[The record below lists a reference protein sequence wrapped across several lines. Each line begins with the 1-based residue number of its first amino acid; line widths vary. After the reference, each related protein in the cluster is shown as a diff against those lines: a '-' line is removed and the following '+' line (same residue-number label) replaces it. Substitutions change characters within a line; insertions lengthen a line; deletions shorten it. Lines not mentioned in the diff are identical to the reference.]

1 MEVTIMEKKKYIPA
15 QFEEVKY
22 EVDEALLNTGE
33 QPPTREI
40 DEGGI
45 H

>member
-1 MEVTIMEKKKYIPA
+1 MEKKKYIPA
-15 QFEEVKY
+15 EFEEVKY

-33 QPPTREI
+33 QLPSQDR
-40 DEGGI
+40 DESGI